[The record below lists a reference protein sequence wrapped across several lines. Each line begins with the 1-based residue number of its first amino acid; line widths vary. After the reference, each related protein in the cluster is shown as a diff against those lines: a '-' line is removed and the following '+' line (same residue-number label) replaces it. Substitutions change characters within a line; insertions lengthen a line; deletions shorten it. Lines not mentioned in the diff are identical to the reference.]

1 MQLDLN
7 RIREAE
13 TPFAKTFEPETLA
26 AADDPFRITGPVE
39 LVMTIRKDDDLYHL
53 VGQIRG
59 ALELACSRCLESFT
73 FALDP
78 SFDLRY
84 LPQHLNLGAGSDDAD
99 DRKAQD
105 DRAGGDDD
113 DEDAGA
119 PDGGEVGGD
128 DLNTAFY
135 RDDQIELVQ
144 LIREQIFLAMPMKP
158 LHSDLCKGLCPSCG
172 ANLNETACTCTTEWI
187 DPRLAPLQK
196 LKNLKRTEDDA

>member
-13 TPFAKTFEPETLA
+13 SPFAKTFEPETLA
-26 AADDPFRITGPVE
+26 AADDPFRMTGPVA

-84 LPQHLNLGAGSDDAD
+84 LPQHLNLGGDDAAPE
-99 DRKAQD
+99 DRTAQ
-105 DRAGGDDD
+105 GD
-113 DEDAGA
+113 DEDGGA

-135 RDDQIELVQ
+135 RDDRIDLVQ

>member
-13 TPFAKTFEPETLA
+13 TPFAKTFEPVTLA
-26 AADDPFRITGPVE
+26 AADDPFRIAGPVE
-39 LVMTIRKDDDLYHL
+39 LAMTVRKDDDLYHL

-59 ALELACSRCLESFT
+59 ALELVCSRCLEPFT

-84 LPQHLNLGAGSDDAD
+84 LPQHLNLGAGSDDAAPD
-99 DRKAQD
+99 AQE
-105 DRAGGDDD
+105 D
-113 DEDAGA
+113 DEDDGA

-135 RDDQIELVQ
+135 RDDQIDLVQ
-144 LIREQIFLAMPMKP
+144 LIREQTFLAMPMKP

-172 ANLNETACTCTTEWI
+172 ANLNETVCTCTTEWI
-187 DPRLAPLQK
+187 DPRLAPLQM

>member
-13 TPFAKTFEPETLA
+13 TPFAKTFEPGTLA
-26 AADDPFRITGPVE
+26 APDDPFRMTGPVE

-59 ALELACSRCLESFT
+59 ALELACSRCLEPFT
-73 FALDP
+73 FVLDP

-84 LPQHLNLGAGSDDAD
+84 LPQHLNLGGGEDAAG
-99 DRKAQD
+99 DRKPHEAE
-105 DRAGGDDD
+105 DDD
-113 DEDAGA
+113 DDGA
-119 PDGGEVGGD
+119 PEGGEVGGD

-135 RDDQIELVQ
+135 RDDQIDLVQ
-144 LIREQIFLAMPMKP
+144 LIREQMFLAIPMKP

-187 DPRLAPLQK
+187 DPRLAPLQN
-196 LKNLKRTEDDA
+196 LKNLKRTDDA

>member
-26 AADDPFRITGPVE
+26 ADDDPFRITGPVE

-59 ALELACSRCLESFT
+59 ALELACSRCLEPFT
-73 FALDP
+73 FVLDP

-84 LPQHLNLGAGSDDAD
+84 LPQHLNLGGAGEDAGAD
-99 DRKAQD
+99 
-105 DRAGGDDD
+105 AGEDDD
-113 DEDAGA
+113 DDA

-135 RDDQIELVQ
+135 RDDQIDLVQ
-144 LIREQIFLAMPMKP
+144 LIREQIFLAIPMKP

-172 ANLNETACTCTTEWI
+172 ANLNETACTCTTEWV
-187 DPRLAPLQK
+187 DPRLAPLQN
-196 LKNLKRTEDDA
+196 LKNLKRTDDA

>member
-13 TPFAKTFEPETLA
+13 TPFAKTFGPETLA

-59 ALELACSRCLESFT
+59 AVELACSRCLEPFT
-73 FALDP
+73 FVIDP

-84 LPQHLNLGAGSDDAD
+84 LPQHLNLGAVAGDTETDG
-99 DRKAQD
+99 RKAQD
-105 DRAGGDDD
+105 GDD
-113 DEDAGA
+113 DEDDA

-135 RDDQIELVQ
+135 RDDQIDLVQ